1 MYGIPVS
8 SRDDPAN
15 QNSGWTTYER
25 PAAPI
30 ISRIWFSVPGG
41 KARVD
46 LMGPVIREVTI
57 HAFLVIVT
65 AGFAAG
71 GLVHDWPFWI
81 ETQLSTQTVTLG
93 TAASEVILVLRE
105 MALTSDRQLRKRAS
119 TQAMQENAEPNKRTD
134 RSQNHDDDQAT
145 AHDLL
150 EEIRRRSQKKE
161 GYVEK
166 PVRQRLRL
174 YCCGC
179 EEDVSGGGECR
190 RCGHTSCP
198 VCLNERILRRERS
211 VDPSHKPNQANKRHD
226 AQTNNQT
233 RAVPATDLSQAI
245 KIDEDP
251 ETETDSVLYMLPY
264 SKLKRKLR
272 EK

>member
-1 MYGIPVS
+1 
-8 SRDDPAN
+8 
-15 QNSGWTTYER
+15 
-25 PAAPI
+25 
-30 ISRIWFSVPGG
+30 
-41 KARVD
+41 
-46 LMGPVIREVTI
+46 
-57 HAFLVIVT
+57 
-65 AGFAAG
+65 
-71 GLVHDWPFWI
+71 
-81 ETQLSTQTVTLG
+81 
-93 TAASEVILVLRE
+93 

-119 TQAMQENAEPNKRTD
+119 TQAMRENAEPNKRTD

-179 EEDVSGGGECR
+179 EGDVGGGRECR
-190 RCGHTSCP
+190 RCGHSCISCP
-198 VCLNERILRRERS
+198 VCLHERRLRRERS
-211 VDPSHKPNQANKRHD
+211 VDLPHEPNQANKHHD

-245 KIDEDP
+245 KIDEDQ
-251 ETETDSVLYMLPY
+251 ETKTDSVLHMLPY
-264 SKLKRKLR
+264 SKLKWKLR
-272 EK
+272 EKQQNRQTWVNRAIKCCSCEGIGSTVNKCACGHEYCGVCFRYLDESEPVGEIRDL

>member
-1 MYGIPVS
+1 
-8 SRDDPAN
+8 
-15 QNSGWTTYER
+15 
-25 PAAPI
+25 
-30 ISRIWFSVPGG
+30 
-41 KARVD
+41 
-46 LMGPVIREVTI
+46 
-57 HAFLVIVT
+57 
-65 AGFAAG
+65 
-71 GLVHDWPFWI
+71 
-81 ETQLSTQTVTLG
+81 
-93 TAASEVILVLRE
+93 

-251 ETETDSVLYMLPY
+251 ETETDSVLYIPGLIEPSSAAPAKVLARRSTNAHVGMSIAEYASVTQMSPSRQQVNL
-264 SKLKRKLR
+264 SGRFEICKMGVLLR
-272 EK
+272 